1 MFPVPTAGPQA
12 SRRLPRSRGRAG
24 VAVME
29 GLPLLSPTLHTREK
43 VCGHTNPGQ
52 GNALTP
58 GTARAHNSRQE
69 RTPRCW
75 PPPRRD
81 ADLLQRFSGW
91 HLTSLDHVALRGQ
104 PSRRGRGNPLRKQW
118 PRGKKQRTGTHGPPT
133 GKGRM
138 ASPRVQWDK
147 GPIDPIPCPTRAG
160 HAASP
165 RRCLTRGATRL
176 AEGRTPESKT
186 PEAEL
191 PQNKPHTQPNCK
203 AGLE

>member
-1 MFPVPTAGPQA
+1 MRTHEPTARDRPH
-12 SRRLPRSRGRAG
+12 PR
-24 VAVME
+24 
-29 GLPLLSPTLHTREK
+29 
-43 VCGHTNPGQ
+43 NGQ
-52 GNALTP
+52 GT
-58 GTARAHNSRQE
+58 HNSRQE

-176 AEGRTPESKT
+176 TEGRTPESKSPLAKQPIGDGPHNQHT
-186 PEAEL
+186 KSKPC
-191 PQNKPHTQPNCK
+191 NKTGIERK
-203 AGLE
+203 VRTLTTVSG